1 MKNLVSL
8 RVKIYLILA
17 SFVFV
22 TLLGAGVMFWY
33 TFKIEGVL
41 NNLIERDIAAFQS
54 AEALESALINQKGFV
69 TYYFQDKD
77 PDWLRQLGE
86 YRQIFKQLIDDTKK
100 LSEEASQ
107 KKIINDIEK
116 EYNDY
121 IELKDKVIAYY
132 KAGESEKGAILHKE
146 VRKRFSAILAL
157 CDNYKNIHKN
167 KIIQAK
173 EESHN
178 EAVSLRFF
186 SITGFLIITLLTIVM
201 AFVFVNNILKPIHS
215 LIIEAGREGR
225 SDATDGSAYTKD
237 EIKALVES
245 VRGLIDDIDLTNTE
259 LEKSREHL
267 QQAEKMALV
276 GKLAAGMA
284 HSIRNPF
291 TSVKMRLFS
300 LGRSQNLAET
310 QMDDIKVISEEIKH
324 IDTIVQ
330 NFLEFSR
337 PPKLKIQKISPSV
350 VVDLA
355 LQLLVH
361 RLKSYDVTVEVIRN
375 KPLSEIYAD
384 PEQLKEVLVNLIV
397 NACEAM
403 VRGGLITINEKEMD
417 DTHFGKAAM
426 LEISDNGPGIPESF
440 INKVMEP
447 FFTTKEEGT
456 GLGLSIVARIVEEH
470 KGRIDIKSKEGE
482 GTTFIIILP
491 LNEINNKEQ
500 SA

>member
-1 MKNLVSL
+1 MKKLLSL
-8 RVKIYLILA
+8 RLKIYLILA

-33 TFKIEGVL
+33 TYKIEGVL
-41 NNLIERDIAAFQS
+41 NNLIEKDVAAFQS
-54 AEALESALINQKGFV
+54 AEALESALVNQKGFV
-69 TYYFQDKD
+69 AYYILDRD

-86 YRQIFKQLIDDTKK
+86 YRQIFKQRLDDTKK
-100 LSEEASQ
+100 LSEEESQ
-107 KKIINDIEK
+107 NKIINDIEK
-116 EYNDY
+116 EYNVY
-121 IELKDKVIAYY
+121 IELKDLVIAYY
-132 KAGESEKGAILHKE
+132 KAEEYEKGSNLHKE
-146 VRKRFSAILAL
+146 VRKRFSSILTL
-157 CDNYKNIHKN
+157 CDQYKNVHKN
-167 KIIQAK
+167 KIISAK

-178 EAVSLRFF
+178 EAVNLRFF
-186 SITGFLIITLLTIVM
+186 SITGFLLITVLVIAI
-201 AFVFVNNILKPIHS
+201 AFVFVNNILRPVNS
-215 LIIEAGREGR
+215 LIIEAGREGK
-225 SDATDGSAYTKD
+225 SDSTDGTTYTKD
-237 EIKALVES
+237 EIKALAES
-245 VRGLIDDIDLTNTE
+245 VRGLIDDIDLTHTE

-310 QMDDIKVISEEIKH
+310 QKDDINVISEEIKH

-361 RLKSYDVTVEVIRN
+361 RLKSYDVTVEVIRD
-375 KPLSEIYAD
+375 KPLPEINAD
-384 PEQLKEVLVNLIV
+384 PEQLKEVFVNLIV

-403 VRGGLITINEKEMD
+403 VRGGLITIKEQEGTD
-417 DTHFGKAAM
+417 INLGSAVI
-426 LEISDNGPGIPESF
+426 LEISDNGPGIPESLTGK
-440 INKVMEP
+440 IMEP

-456 GLGLSIVARIVEEH
+456 GLGLSIVARIIEEH

-482 GTTFIIILP
+482 GTVFIITLP
-491 LNEINNKEQ
+491 SSDKNNKEK
-500 SA
+500 

>member
-1 MKNLVSL
+1 MKKLVSL
-8 RVKIYLILA
+8 RLKIYLLLA
-17 SFVFV
+17 GFVFV

-41 NNLIERDIAAFQS
+41 NNLIARDIAASQS

-69 TYYFQDKD
+69 TYYFLDKD

-86 YRQIFKQLIDDTKK
+86 YRQIFKQILDDTKK
-100 LSEEASQ
+100 LSEEESQ

-116 EYNDY
+116 EYNGY
-121 IELKDKVIAYY
+121 VELKDLVITYY
-132 KAGESEKGAILHKE
+132 KAGDSEEGARLHKE
-146 VRKRFSAILAL
+146 VRKRFSAILKL
-157 CDNYKNIHKN
+157 CDEYKNIHKH
-167 KIIQAK
+167 KIILAK
-173 EESHN
+173 QESHN
-178 EAVSLRFF
+178 EAVNLRFF
-186 SITGFLIITLLTIVM
+186 SITGLLTITVLAIIM
-201 AFVFVNNILKPIHS
+201 AFVFVNNILRPVHR
-215 LIIEAGREGR
+215 LIIEAGQEGK
-225 SDATDGSAYTKD
+225 SDSTDGSDYTKD
-237 EIKALVES
+237 EIKALAES
-245 VRGLIDDIDLTNTE
+245 VRGLIDDIELTHTE

-300 LGRSQNLAET
+300 LGRSQNMAET
-310 QMDDIKVISEEIKH
+310 QKDDIKVISEEIKH

-337 PPKLKIQKISPSV
+337 PPKLKIQRISPSV

-355 LQLLVH
+355 LKLLVH

-403 VRGGLITINEKEMD
+403 VRGGIITINEKEAS
-417 DTHFGKAAM
+417 DTHLGRAVI
-426 LEISDNGPGIPESF
+426 LEVSDNGPGIPESLMG
-440 INKVMEP
+440 KVMEP

-456 GLGLSIVARIVEEH
+456 GLGLSIVARIIEEH
-470 KGRIDIKSKEGE
+470 KGRIDIESKEGE
-482 GTTFIIILP
+482 GTTFIITLP
-491 LNEINNKEQ
+491 LNVYNKEKT
-500 SA
+500 A

>member
-8 RVKIYLILA
+8 RLKIYLILA

-41 NNLIERDIAAFQS
+41 NNLIERDIAASQS

-86 YRQIFKQLIDDTKK
+86 YRQIFKQLLDDTKK
-100 LSEEASQ
+100 LSEEEPQ

-116 EYNDY
+116 EYNGY
-121 IELKDKVIAYY
+121 VELKDKVIAYY
-132 KAGESEKGAILHKE
+132 KAGKSDEGAKLHKE
-146 VRKRFSAILAL
+146 VRKRFSAILKL
-157 CDNYKNIHKN
+157 CDAYKNIHKL

-173 EESHN
+173 KESHN
-178 EAVSLRFF
+178 EAVNLRFF
-186 SITGFLIITLLTIVM
+186 SITGFLIIAVLAIIMV
-201 AFVFVNNILKPIHS
+201 FVFVNNILKPVHR
-215 LIIEAGREGR
+215 LILETSREGR
-225 SDATDGSAYTKD
+225 SDAKDSSAYTKD
-237 EIKALVES
+237 EIKALAES
-245 VRGLIDDIDLTNTE
+245 VRGLIDDIDLTHTE

-300 LGRSQNLAET
+300 LGRSQNMAET
-310 QMDDIKVISEEIKH
+310 QKDDIKVISEEIKH

-337 PPKLKIQKISPSV
+337 PPKLKIQRISPSV

-375 KPLSEIYAD
+375 KPLSEINAD

-403 VRGGLITINEKEMD
+403 VRGGLITINEKEAA
-417 DTHFGKAAM
+417 DTHLGRAVI
-426 LEISDNGPGIPESF
+426 LEVSDNGPGIPESLMG
-440 INKVMEP
+440 KVMEP

-456 GLGLSIVARIVEEH
+456 GLGLSIVARIIEEH

-482 GTTFIIILP
+482 GTTFIITLP
-491 LNEINNKEQ
+491 LNVYNKEKT
-500 SA
+500 A